1 MLDSNCKS
9 ELPYVLPDL
18 KGKACSLLPLRTV
31 LAFTFIMPFLMLR
44 GFPTI
49 PSLLMFSLCRV
60 MFLSCGGQQRMR
72 WLIGITDSM
81 DMSLSKLW
89 ELVMDGGGAWSATV
103 HGITKSQTRL
113 SDGTELNDHA
123 GCWVLPNVFL
133 HQLRWLCALFSSVPL
148 TCCIQFSSVQSLG
161 RVQLF
166 ATPWTAHARLPCPSP
181 APGAC
186 SNSPP
191 WSPWCHPTNLL
202 YCTDWFLYFEPP
214 CLLGVNLTRSR

>member
-1 MLDSNCKS
+1 MLSADRELSFFLICMLLLLLLAWL
-9 ELPYVLPDL
+9 ELPVLWWTRLMRTVILALLPSL
-18 KGKACSLLPLRTV
+18 RGKASWFSPLNMMSV
-31 LAFTFIMPFLMLR
+31 VGFLRMLFLKLRKFPSIPNRVR
-44 GFPTI
+44 GCI
-49 PSLLMFSLCRV
+49 V
-60 MFLSCGGQQRMR
+60 
-72 WLIGITDSM
+72 
-81 DMSLSKLW
+81 
-89 ELVMDGGGAWSATV
+89 
-103 HGITKSQTRL
+103 TR
-113 SDGTELNDHA
+113 
-123 GCWVLPNVFL
+123 CWVLPNVFL